1 MTEPTNTQ
9 VEPIVPSEK
18 TYTQAELDAI
28 IAEKIEKELA
38 GIKANRDAL
47 LEEKKEQQR
56 LAQEAELEKK
66 RLAEEA
72 ARKNGDLEAIENSWR
87 EKLNNTEQ
95 ELKSKY
101 DSAQKR
107 IHELTVGRTAQELA
121 GKLAKPHAQRLLA
134 KEINERLT
142 LDENGNVRVLDA
154 QGKPSALTIA
164 ELETELRNDVTY
176 QDIILIN
183 NSSGGGATGGGFGGG
198 AAKKPSEYTAEE
210 RVELLNTNPA
220 LFKQLFK

>member
-1 MTEPTNTQ
+1 MTEPTNTP

-18 TYTQAELDAI
+18 TYTQAELDEI
-28 IAEKIEKELA
+28 LS

-56 LAQEAELEKK
+56 IAQEAELEKK

-87 EKLNNTEQ
+87 EKLINTEQ

-142 LDENGNVRVLDA
+142 LDENGSVRVLDA

-198 AAKKPSEYTAEE
+198 ATKKPNEYSVQEMK
-210 RVELLNTNPA
+210 ELRASNPE
-220 LFKQLFK
+220 LYNQLFPLK

>member
-1 MTEPTNTQ
+1 MTEPANTP
-9 VEPIVPSEK
+9 VDPIVPPEK
-18 TYTQAELDAI
+18 TYTQAELDEI
-28 IAEKIEKELA
+28 LS
-38 GIKANRDAL
+38 GIKANRDSL

-142 LDENGNVRVLDA
+142 LDENGSVRVLDA

-198 AAKKPSEYTAEE
+198 ATKKPNEYSVQEMK
-210 RVELLNTNPA
+210 ELRASSPELYN
-220 LFKQLFK
+220 QLFPLK

>member
-1 MTEPTNTQ
+1 MTEPTNTP
-9 VEPIVPSEK
+9 VEPIVPPEK
-18 TYTQAELDAI
+18 TYTQAELDEI
-28 IAEKIEKELA
+28 LS

-56 LAQEAELEKK
+56 IAQEAELEKK

-142 LDENGNVRVLDA
+142 LDENGSVRVLDA

-198 AAKKPSEYTAEE
+198 ATKKPNEYSVQEMK
-210 RVELLNTNPA
+210 ELRASSPELYN
-220 LFKQLFK
+220 QLFPLK

>member
-1 MTEPTNTQ
+1 MTEPTNTP
-9 VEPIVPSEK
+9 VEPIEPSEK
-18 TYTQAELDAI
+18 TYTQAELDEI
-28 IAEKIEKELA
+28 LS

-56 LAQEAELEKK
+56 IAQEAELEKK

-142 LDENGNVRVLDA
+142 LDENGSVRVLDA

-198 AAKKPSEYTAEE
+198 ATKKPNEYSVQEMK
-210 RVELLNTNPA
+210 ELRASNPE
-220 LFKQLFK
+220 LYNQLFPLK

>member
-18 TYTQAELDAI
+18 TYTQAELDEI
-28 IAEKIEKELA
+28 LS

-56 LAQEAELEKK
+56 LAQEAEAEKK

-142 LDENGNVRVLDA
+142 LDENGSVRVLDA

-198 AAKKPSEYTAEE
+198 ATKKPSEYTAEE

>member
-87 EKLNNTEQ
+87 EKLNNTEK

-142 LDENGNVRVLDA
+142 LDESGNVRVLDA

-198 AAKKPSEYTAEE
+198 ATKKPSEYTAEE